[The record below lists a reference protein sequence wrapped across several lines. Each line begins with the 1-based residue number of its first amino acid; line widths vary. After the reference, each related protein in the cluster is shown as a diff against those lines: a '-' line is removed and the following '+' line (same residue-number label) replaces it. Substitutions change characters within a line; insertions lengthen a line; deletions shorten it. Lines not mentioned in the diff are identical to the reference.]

1 MSASSTLPDADEEQH
16 VLAALYGDEAD
27 IGATDIDPLDTRLPD
42 VPSAFDPPADGPD
55 APREPRSD
63 PQAEAPDEEGRDARR

>member
-27 IGATDIDPLDTRLPD
+27 IDTPGTTDTGDTTDSPDTTDTRLPG
-42 VPSAFDPPADGPD
+42 VPSAFDPQVD
-55 APREPRSD
+55 APE
-63 PQAEAPDEEGRDARR
+63 EEGRDARR

>member
-27 IGATDIDPLDTRLPD
+27 IDTPDTTDTGDPTDTTDTRLPG
-42 VPSAFDPPADGPD
+42 VPSAFDPQAD
-55 APREPRSD
+55 APE
-63 PQAEAPDEEGRDARR
+63 EEGRDARR

>member
-27 IGATDIDPLDTRLPD
+27 IDTPAVHLSG
-42 VPSAFDPPADGPD
+42 VPGAFDPPADGPD
-55 APREPRSD
+55 APAEPRPEPSAD
-63 PQAEAPDEEGRDARR
+63 APEEEGRDARR